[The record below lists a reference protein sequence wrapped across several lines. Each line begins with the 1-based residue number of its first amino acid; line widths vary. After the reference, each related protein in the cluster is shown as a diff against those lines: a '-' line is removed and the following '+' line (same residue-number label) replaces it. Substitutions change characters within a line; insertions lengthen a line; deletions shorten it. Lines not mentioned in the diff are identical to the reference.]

1 MQIENIMGIMI
12 PIIALMIPIV
22 AILTKHQK
30 EMAQMF
36 AQQNM
41 QQIPN
46 QNLEVNQMREEMRL
60 LREQLNQQSIML
72 DDIRS
77 QNKNLQERVSENA

>member
-1 MQIENIMGIMI
+1 MGIMI

-22 AILTKHQK
+22 AILTKHQR
-30 EMAQMF
+30 EMAQTF

-41 QQIPN
+41 QQLPV
-46 QNLEVNQMREEMRL
+46 QDPAVSQMREEMRL
-60 LREQLNQQSIML
+60 LREQLNQQSILL